1 MESKKS
7 LLKLSSIDIVPNLT
21 LKIPTVGEILDDE
34 KTYYSITSSLTA
46 SPFQY
51 MVQLD
56 DMGIDYT
63 SIDEWELFRM
73 LFLNYCNQELV
84 YKMKIKDLEVEMKK
98 HLTTSDD
105 YLQCKNQIEILNTKI
120 QENGFNIIFKDFH
133 LTSEVDGKLIGFN
146 EYQYN
151 NSDEIVL
158 FNPATQVEINRLIY
172 NDLTDAI
179 RKINLF
185 EKVKYKPGNES
196 AKKYLLEKERKKQKR
211 NAKKPY
217 EPYLEKLV
225 VALVNTEEFP
235 YNYETCMDL
244 SIYKFNQSFK
254 QIQHK
259 ISFNNTMVGVYAGTV
274 DTSKMSNK
282 DILSWIASK

>member
-84 YKMKIKDLEVEMKK
+84 YKMKIKELEIEMKK

-151 NSDEIVL
+151 NRDEIVL

-259 ISFNNTMVGVYAGTV
+259 ISLNNTMVGVYAGTV